1 MATPHPS
8 GTTTAGTG
16 RCPFTGHSTTEPQ
29 ASGDV
34 GGARAS
40 EWSPDR
46 NETFGSAHADY
57 AALREQNPFPWSAD
71 YGGFWAATT
80 YEDILAIT
88 QDDELFSTAKQN
100 VVPHVPRASRRP
112 PLHFD
117 PPEHT
122 DYRTAIDPVF
132 RRSVVTEHAGA
143 FRDSARRLVDGML
156 MESSPDGV
164 RHLAAPF
171 AMDCFASLL
180 GLARDQTREIR
191 EIGVRYG
198 FAIQDMDDP
207 VIEEC
212 SKRLYEIAR
221 EIYDRRLAE
230 DPDPSRDLVASLHRA
245 ALDPGTVITE
255 TSAVATIRQLIVAGM
270 GAPQAVLGSCVAHLA
285 TDLDLQAQLRAH
297 PEDLPS
303 AIEEMLRLHAPYR
316 VFARTATRDTVIHG
330 RAVAQDEPI
339 ALIFPSA
346 NRDETRFEDPDT
358 FVLRRK
364 QNSHL
369 SFGRGSHKCPAATMG
384 RLELLIALEELLAR
398 TETFSLAGDI
408 VMMNWLEYGPRS
420 VPLALRPADR
430 MP

>member
-1 MATPHPS
+1 MTTPHPPS
-8 GTTTAGTG
+8 TTTAGTG
-16 RCPFTGHSTTEPQ
+16 RCPFTGNSAPED
-29 ASGDV
+29 SGE
-34 GGARAS
+34 ARQS

-156 MESSPDGV
+156 TESSPDGV

-198 FAIQDMDDP
+198 FAIQDMDNS

-230 DPDPSRDLVASLHRA
+230 DPDPSRDLVAGLHRA
-245 ALDPGTVITE
+245 ALDPDTAITE

-270 GAPQAVLGSCVAHLA
+270 GAPQAVLGSCIAHLA
-285 TDLDLQAQLRAH
+285 TDLDLQAHLRAH

-316 VFARTATRDTVIHG
+316 VFARTAKRDTVIHG

-369 SFGRGSHKCPAATMG
+369 AFGRGSHKCPAATMG

-420 VPLALRPADR
+420 VPLTLRPADG